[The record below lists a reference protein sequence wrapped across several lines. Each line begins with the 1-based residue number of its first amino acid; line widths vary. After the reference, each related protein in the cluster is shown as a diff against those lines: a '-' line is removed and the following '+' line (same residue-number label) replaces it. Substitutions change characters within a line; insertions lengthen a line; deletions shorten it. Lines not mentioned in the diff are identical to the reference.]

1 MNPEVNYQIMQT
13 RIDEL
18 HAAAARDRQ
27 VREARKAPR
36 AERTRT
42 RSFFARLRAA

>member
-18 HAAAARDRQ
+18 HAAAAHHRQ
-27 VREARKAPR
+27 VKEAQKAPR
-36 AERTRT
+36 AERRQ